1 MVRENITRT
10 IPLEEYVLGVVR
22 GEASF
27 EDRVE
32 ALKSLAIVSRTF
44 ALKNAGRHRS
54 AGYDFCSLTHCELY
68 TEKPMKGDRDVLARR
83 AVAETEGQVLLDEHG
98 ALIDPYFHASCGGM
112 TADIGTLWGVR
123 APGYLRGV
131 KDDYC
136 RSMPNNAW
144 VQRIAVERLAHAL
157 QSDPKTDIG
166 SRLTGIQVVKRDH
179 TGRAELVQLE
189 GKRRVVV
196 RGWDFKMIVGRSLG
210 WNMIKSSR
218 FEVSRDG
225 GDFVFRGSGFGHGLG
240 LCQEGAH
247 EMARLGFSYSQIIS
261 HYFPGTSVKRYL
273 SFRGPGST
281 ALRDGIPSPAFI
293 SAANSVAAGGFQAAY
308 VHHGDGAIQ
317 MLQPVSFRDD
327 FAIAA
332 GIDPEFIARNA
343 RYAEGGQTLSSE
355 HFTLHCIS
363 SASLKD
369 LESVL
374 ANSEAVRQDLL
385 GRLDRASLSVGGD
398 AKVRLVF
405 HGTTQEFMAAT
416 GQPWWAAAATQGTSI
431 ELQPLA
437 LLKRRGILLTT
448 VRHEYAHYV
457 IDRLSNGKAPRWLA
471 EGLAVY
477 VAGEAAM
484 LASYKSLHPLS
495 AGEIERRL
503 DQARTQREMLSLY
516 ADCLEA
522 VENLIKNSGEPAV
535 WRRVAITR

>member
-1 MVRENITRT
+1 MVRENVTRT
-10 IPLEEYVLGVVR
+10 IPLEDYVLGVVR

-27 EDRVE
+27 EDRIE
-32 ALKSLAIVSRTF
+32 ALKALAIVSRTF

-68 TEKPMKGDRDVLARR
+68 TEKPMKGDRDILGRR

-131 KDDYC
+131 KDEYC

-144 VQRIAVERLAHAL
+144 VQRIAVERLALAL

-166 SRLTGIQVVKRDH
+166 SRLTGLQIVKRDH

-210 WNMIKSSR
+210 WNMLKSSR

-225 GDFVFRGSGFGHGLG
+225 GDFVFKGSGFGHGLG

-247 EMARLGFSYSQIIS
+247 EMARLGFSYSQIVS
-261 HYFPGTSVKRYL
+261 HYFPGTSIKG
-273 SFRGPGST
+273 FRGSA
-281 ALRDGIPSPAFI
+281 ALLDGIATPAVI
-293 SAANSVAAGGFQAAY
+293 TAVNPVGAGGFQDTFLRRDAEQEP
-308 VHHGDGAIQ
+308 GFR
-317 MLQPVSFRDD
+317 PVSFLDD
-327 FAIAA
+327 FALAR
-332 GIDPEFIARNA
+332 GIDPALDVREARL
-343 RYAEGGQTLSSE
+343 GGDGKTLSSE
-355 HFTLHCIS
+355 HFIVHCVS
-363 SASLKD
+363 SGSLKD

-374 ANSEAVRQDLL
+374 ADAEAVRHDLL
-385 GRLDRASLSVGGD
+385 GRLSRASLSVGPD
-398 AKVRLVF
+398 AKVRFVF

-416 GQPWWAAAATQGTSI
+416 GQPWWAAAATRGTSI

-437 LLKRRGILLTT
+437 LLKRRGILFTT

-457 IDRLSNGKAPRWLA
+457 IERLSNGKPPRWLA
-471 EGLAVY
+471 EGLAAY
-477 VAGEAAM
+477 VAGEAAI
-484 LASYKSLHPLS
+484 LAPYKSPHPLS
-495 AGEIERRL
+495 AAEIERRL
-503 DQARTQREMLSLY
+503 SQESTQQEMRSLY

-522 VENLIKNSGEPAV
+522 VENIIRTEGETAV
-535 WRRVAITR
+535 WRLVAQGPRS